1 MKSISV
7 TLERFH
13 FDLFKRVTIIIF
25 ITTITILTVIIII
38 ILPFP
43 EGLLRSPQT
52 GPPHPPAPLA
62 EDHHQG
68 LTRASLNTFD
78 DATAESFEEQHNPR
92 HHFGSSSNDPH
103 HHCGSSSKSSF
114 EDSSL
119 PSLAPSRSHTSN
131 CAKVINTIIIMM
143 VIIMINIIIIIIV
156 VLISIIL
163 ITVIPRSKSLPVP
176 HIQG

>member
-131 CAKVINTIIIMM
+131 CAKVINTIT
-143 VIIMINIIIIIIV
+143 IIIIIV
-156 VLISIIL
+156 VMTT
-163 ITVIPRSKSLPVP
+163 TVIMMIMIIMIIMMIMILDMTSSLSLLT
-176 HIQG
+176 